1 MWYLNYNVDTF
12 SRDDQKKIT
21 HYFFVPRTNINIM
34 YDYLRQY
41 NGGVIQLN
49 LKILAQIIKLGKK
62 DINMNCK
69 YWLK

>member
-1 MWYLNYNVDTF
+1 
-12 SRDDQKKIT
+12 
-21 HYFFVPRTNINIM
+21 M

-62 DINMNCK
+62 TKLIWIVNTGLNKMAKKVRFNLDIYICIDLF
-69 YWLK
+69 Y